1 MRGRRR
7 ILSTVS
13 NMTYTKRTLWLHAA
27 LFLLAF
33 LAFILPVVFGASAL
47 LPVWLT
53 GGLSLGIAACVL
65 VDAAYKFFAPSSPR
79 SLRLL
84 SGLAG
89 LVLLIGWGI
98 WVYIYGN
105 MAAVGT
111 GAYRIGTFLLGAGSV
126 LNLFVVAISLLDVQ
140 RKVK

>member
-1 MRGRRR
+1 
-7 ILSTVS
+7 
-13 NMTYTKRTLWLHAA
+13 MTYIKRTLWLHAA
-27 LFLLAF
+27 LFVLAF
-33 LAFILPVVFGASAL
+33 LAFILPVVFGTAAL

-53 GGLSLGIAACVL
+53 GGLSLGIAACAL
-65 VDAAYKFFAPSSPR
+65 VDAAYKFFAPTSPR

-111 GAYRIGTFLLGAGSV
+111 GSYRIGTFLLGAGSV
-126 LNLFVVAISLLDVQ
+126 LNLFVVAISFLDVQ

>member
-1 MRGRRR
+1 
-7 ILSTVS
+7 
-13 NMTYTKRTLWLHAA
+13 MTYIKRTLWLHAA

-33 LAFILPVVFGASAL
+33 LAFILPVVFGTAAL

-53 GGLSLGIAACVL
+53 GGLSLGLAACVL
-65 VDAAYKFFAPSSPR
+65 VDAAYKFFAPTSPR

-84 SGLAG
+84 SGLTG

-111 GAYRIGTFLLGAGSV
+111 GSY
-126 LNLFVVAISLLDVQ
+126 
-140 RKVK
+140 

>member
-1 MRGRRR
+1 
-7 ILSTVS
+7 
-13 NMTYTKRTLWLHAA
+13 MTYIKRTLWLHAA
-27 LFLLAF
+27 LFFLAF
-33 LAFILPVVFGASAL
+33 LAFILPVVFGTAAL

-53 GGLSLGIAACVL
+53 GGLSVGLAACVL
-65 VDAAYKFFAPSSPR
+65 VDAAHKFFAPTSPR

-111 GAYRIGTFLLGAGSV
+111 GTYRIGTFLLGVGSV
-126 LNLFVVAISLLDVQ
+126 LNIFVVAIAVLDQ
-140 RKVK
+140 KASRT

>member
-1 MRGRRR
+1 M
-7 ILSTVS
+7 
-13 NMTYTKRTLWLHAA
+13 AA
-27 LFLLAF
+27 LR
-33 LAFILPVVFGASAL
+33 AL
-47 LPVWLT
+47 YPRVSRVYPARSLWHLRSTSCLLT
-53 GGLSLGIAACVL
+53 GGLSLGLAACAL
-65 VDAAYKFFAPSSPR
+65 VDAAYKFFAPTSPR

-111 GAYRIGTFLLGAGSV
+111 GSYRIGTFLLGAGSV
-126 LNLFVVAISLLDVQ
+126 LNLFVVAISFLDVQ

>member
-1 MRGRRR
+1 
-7 ILSTVS
+7 
-13 NMTYTKRTLWLHAA
+13 MTYTKRTLWLHSA
-27 LFLLAF
+27 LFILAF
-33 LAFILPVVFGASAL
+33 LAFILPVVFGTSAL

-53 GGLSLGIAACVL
+53 GGLSLGLAACTL
-65 VDAAYKFFAPSSPR
+65 VDAAYKFFAPASPR

-111 GAYRIGTFLLGAGSV
+111 GSYRIGTFCSAREACSIFL
-126 LNLFVVAISLLDVQ
+126 
-140 RKVK
+140 

>member
-1 MRGRRR
+1 
-7 ILSTVS
+7 
-13 NMTYTKRTLWLHAA
+13 MTYTKRTLWLHAA

-33 LAFILPVVFGASAL
+33 LAFILPVVFGTAAL

-53 GGLSLGIAACVL
+53 GGLSLGLAACAL
-65 VDAAYKFFAPSSPR
+65 VDAAYKFFAPASPR

-84 SGLAG
+84 SGLAS

-111 GAYRIGTFLLGAGSV
+111 GTYRIGTFLLGVGSV
-126 LNLFVVAISLLDVQ
+126 LNIFVVAIALLDQ
-140 RKVK
+140 KASRT

>member
-1 MRGRRR
+1 
-7 ILSTVS
+7 
-13 NMTYTKRTLWLHAA
+13 MTYTKRTLWLHAA
-27 LFLLAF
+27 LFVLAF
-33 LAFILPVVFGASAL
+33 LAFILPVVFGTAAL

-53 GGLSLGIAACVL
+53 GGLSLGIAACAL

-89 LVLLIGWGI
+89 IVLLIGWGI
-98 WVYIYGN
+98 WVYIYRN

-111 GAYRIGTFLLGAGSV
+111 GSYRVGTFLLGAGCV
-126 LNLFVVAISLLDVQ
+126 LNIFVVAIAALDSKTS
-140 RKVK
+140 RS

>member
-1 MRGRRR
+1 M
-7 ILSTVS
+7 S
-13 NMTYTKRTLWLHAA
+13 YTKRTLWIHLG

-33 LAFILPVVFGASAL
+33 LAFILPVVVGTAAL
-47 LPVWLT
+47 LPLWLS
-53 GGLSLGIAACVL
+53 GGVSIILAAGAL
-65 VDAAYKFFAPSSPR
+65 IDAAFKFFAPASPR

-111 GAYRIGTFLLGAGSV
+111 GSYRIGTFLLGAGSV
-126 LNLFVVAISLLDVQ
+126 LNLFVVAISFLDIQ
-140 RKVK
+140 RKVN

>member
-1 MRGRRR
+1 
-7 ILSTVS
+7 
-13 NMTYTKRTLWLHAA
+13 MTYTKRTLWLHAA

-53 GGLSLGIAACVL
+53 GGLSLGLAACAL
-65 VDAAYKFFAPSSPR
+65 VDAAYKFFARSSPR
-79 SLRLL
+79 SLRLGSGL
-84 SGLAG
+84 SGLDQ
-89 LVLLIGWGI
+89 LIGWGI

-111 GAYRIGTFLLGAGSV
+111 GSYRIGTFLLGAGSV

>member
-1 MRGRRR
+1 
-7 ILSTVS
+7 
-13 NMTYTKRTLWLHAA
+13 MTYTKRTLWLHSA
-27 LFLLAF
+27 LFILAF
-33 LAFILPVVFGASAL
+33 LAFILPVVFGTSAL

-53 GGLSLGIAACVL
+53 GGLSLGLAACAL
-65 VDAAYKFFAPSSPR
+65 VDAAYKFFAPTSPR

-105 MAAVGT
+105 MAA
-111 GAYRIGTFLLGAGSV
+111 
-126 LNLFVVAISLLDVQ
+126 
-140 RKVK
+140 

>member
-1 MRGRRR
+1 M
-7 ILSTVS
+7 
-13 NMTYTKRTLWLHAA
+13 
-27 LFLLAF
+27 
-33 LAFILPVVFGASAL
+33 
-47 LPVWLT
+47 
-53 GGLSLGIAACVL
+53 L
-65 VDAAYKFFAPSSPR
+65 VDAAYKFFAPTSPR

-111 GAYRIGTFLLGAGSV
+111 GSYRIGTFLLGAGSV
-126 LNLFVVAISLLDVQ
+126 LNLFVVAISFLDIQ
-140 RKVK
+140 RKVN